1 MKPSS
6 HPVAARSTL
15 AAALALVAVAG
26 LAACTPATGNPPQQT
41 TTGAPTLP
49 VATQPVASPPAAT
62 QPTATEAPSAATS
75 ADATSAIEVRD
86 FELDPADVSIAGST
100 IALDVTNTGPT
111 VHNVT
116 VRDDAGAIILAS
128 RDLREGESETV
139 VAAIA
144 PGTYVLFCSLAGH
157 ESLGIKGSLTVT
169 AP

>member
-1 MKPSS
+1 MKPSP
-6 HPVAARSTL
+6 HPIAARSTL

-26 LAACTPATGNPPQQT
+26 LAACTPATGNPTQPA
-41 TTGAPTLP
+41 TTG
-49 VATQPVASPPAAT
+49 AAT
-62 QPTATEAPSAATS
+62 QPAVAPSAATQPAATGSPSAASS
-75 ADATSAIEVRD
+75 ADATAAIEVRD
-86 FELDPADVSIAGST
+86 FELDPAALSVAGST

-116 VRDDAGAIILAS
+116 VRDDAGQVVLAS

-139 VAAIA
+139 VGPIA
-144 PGTYVLFCSLAGH
+144 PGSYVLFCSLAGH